1 MTQGIYELMNGYLNK
16 RTNERMDDGDNDND
30 DDDDLF

>member
-1 MTQGIYELMNGYLNK
+1 MTQGIYELMNGYLNE
-16 RTNERMDDGDNDND
+16 RTNERMHDGDNDND